1 MQYHLWNIL
10 TQKST
15 PKSSR
20 TNFDLFDL
28 LEIWGKVKLYSKEA
42 NKFIVGQWIWF
53 LQEVNGMKKIIM
65 WLKNDNPM

>member
-1 MQYHLWNIL
+1 MDIL
-10 TQKST
+10 KQTLT
-15 PKSSR
+15 PKSYQASR
-20 TNFDLFDL
+20 ANFDL

-42 NKFIVGQWIWF
+42 NKFNGGQLIWF